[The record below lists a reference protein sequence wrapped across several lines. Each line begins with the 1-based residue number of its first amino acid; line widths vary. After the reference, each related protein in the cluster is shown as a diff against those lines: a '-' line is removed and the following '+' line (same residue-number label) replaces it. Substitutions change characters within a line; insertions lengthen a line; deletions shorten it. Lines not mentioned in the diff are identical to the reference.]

1 LEYIIS
7 FFLLKGGFWKGQKKR
22 FGMSLTFG
30 MGFLTILGLFFHPVF
45 MPIIQ
50 SAKKQLRQSLKKR
63 VLNARVT
70 RTLKESIKAVTK
82 AVKDNSPEKAEET
95 LRVAYKTI
103 DTAAKKHLLHPN
115 NANRKKSNLAK
126 WVKGMGAAAAA
137 REGMAAKTKKTD
149 AAKNNSGTKT
159 GGTKKSA
166 AVKAAATKAK
176 AKKATTKK

>member
-1 LEYIIS
+1 
-7 FFLLKGGFWKGQKKR
+7 
-22 FGMSLTFG
+22 MSLTFS
-30 MGFLTILGLFFHPVF
+30 MAFLTILGLFFHPVF

-82 AVKDNSPEKAEET
+82 AVKDNSPEKAQET
-95 LRVAYKTI
+95 LRLAYKTI

-137 REGMAAKTKKTD
+137 REGVAAKTKKTD
-149 AAKNNSGTKT
+149 AAKNTSGTKT
-159 GGTKKSA
+159 GGAKKSSA
-166 AVKAAATKAK
+166 AKAAAKTKN
-176 AKKATTKK
+176 KKATSKK